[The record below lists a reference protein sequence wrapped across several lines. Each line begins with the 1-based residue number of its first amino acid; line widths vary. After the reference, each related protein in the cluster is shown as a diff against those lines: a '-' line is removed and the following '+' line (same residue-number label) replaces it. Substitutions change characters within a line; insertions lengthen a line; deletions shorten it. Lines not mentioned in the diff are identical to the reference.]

1 MRGKLAIAIAAT
13 AVIALGLGISV
24 AMSSPKISSPTT
36 LKFKDK
42 TMQQRFVDVDGSR
55 SFSLGDEFVFTDA
68 LLKAGNVVGHG
79 GGHCIATGKHPSR
92 FECEATFK
100 LAGGSIGLQTTF
112 IGEPHHIRLIVTG
125 GTGTYRNAR
134 GSGVLTERR
143 HRAAILRLELL
154 P

>member
-1 MRGKLAIAIAAT
+1 MRAKLMIAIAAT
-13 AVIALGLGISV
+13 AAIALGIGMSV

-36 LKFKDK
+36 LQFKDK
-42 TMQQRFVDVDGSR
+42 TVQQRFVDVDGSH
-55 SFSLGDEFVFTDA
+55 SFSLGDGFVFTDT
-68 LLKAGNVVGHG
+68 LLRAGKVVGHG
-79 GGHCIATGKHPSR
+79 GGHCTATGKHPAR

-100 LAGGSIGLQTTF
+100 VAGGSIGLQTTF
-112 IGEPHHIRLIVTG
+112 VGNPRHIRLIVTG

-143 HRAAILRLELL
+143 HRAPILRLELL

>member
-1 MRGKLAIAIAAT
+1 MRGKLAIAIATT

-24 AMSSPKISSPTT
+24 AISSPKISSPTT
-36 LKFKDK
+36 LQFKDK
-42 TMQQRFVDVDGSR
+42 TLQQRFVDVDGSR
-55 SFSLGDEFVFTDA
+55 SFTLGDEFVFTDA
-68 LLKAGNVVGHG
+68 LMKAGKVVGHG
-79 GGHCIATGKHPSR
+79 GGHCIATGKRPPR

-112 IGEPHHIRLIVTG
+112 IGEPRHIRLIVTG